1 MNKMKMKKAVC
12 AAAAVIGAA
21 TLFGATAC
29 DKDDAIYVDTNAFF
43 APFEYYDGTEI
54 KGVDVDIMNLVGE
67 KLGKKVVF
75 ENTDFGVIVDN
86 VSSGKKYDCGA
97 AGITITEARQQQV
110 DFSDPYFTSVQY
122 VVFEGDTL
130 SVDGTTK
137 DGVEYILWSQLANLT
152 IGVQTDTTGDIYV
165 DGEINAQ
172 ESNDYGYDGVLYGT
186 NTTEK
191 KYDSAQLAVDALG
204 TYVDAVVVD
213 KLPAEY
219 IVANNTTA
227 DLHCYAL
234 YYDEETATE
243 EQYAICVTK
252 GNTELL
258 DAINEVLAELGEEGI
273 NQLVS
278 EHLGLTK

>member
-1 MNKMKMKKAVC
+1 MKKAVC